1 MSKEK
6 VKQGCEI
13 NVFKRLSANL
23 KKEYIRLPMPLLMDS
38 LYAGETVFSICK
50 ENRWDYIIRYKD
62 GSIPSIAEEYAAIP
76 EKEKAGHAE
85 FVNDIGYNGYQVN
98 MLRYYE
104 TGIKAGKAIRTD
116 FQFLTSLQ
124 LTKNNAEKT
133 ANIGRLRWKI
143 ENQGFNRQKNWSGDI
158 THACSFNA
166 NALKNHYL
174 INQIS
179 DFVKQLYEWYF
190 LKKNGIRKTH
200 KNISSDFL
208 NALTKQQIKW
218 EDISATEGTNAFC

>member
-1 MSKEK
+1 ML
-6 VKQGCEI
+6 I
-13 NVFKRLSANL
+13 
-23 KKEYIRLPMPLLMDS
+23 LMDS
-38 LYAGETVFSICK
+38 LYAGETVFSVCQK
-50 ENRWDYIIRYKD
+50 NEWDFIIRYKS
-62 GSIPSIAEEYAAIP
+62 GSIPSIAEEYEAIP
-76 EKEKAGHAE
+76 EKGRAGHAE
-85 FVNDIGYNGYQVN
+85 FVNEIDYNGYKVN

-104 TGIKAGKAIRTD
+104 TEIKGGEEIRTD
-116 FQFLTSLQ
+116 FQFLTSLR
-124 LTKNNAEKT
+124 LTEKNAEKT
-133 ANIGRLRWKI
+133 AETGRLRWKI
-143 ENQGFNRQKNWSGDI
+143 ENQGFNRQKNWSCDI

-179 DFVKQLYEWYF
+179 DFIKQLYEWYF

-208 NALTKQQIKW
+208 NALAKHQIKW